1 MKLNTLL
8 LSSLVLSSIF
18 LTACG
23 GSDNNNDTPT
33 PTPTPTP
40 SVVINAIYE
49 ITVTNATNAQPLSP
63 PAFIIHNDGF
73 PAWETGVAAS
83 AGLEVLAESGSPVD
97 FISEKQS
104 YALADAAGDGAV
116 TPGGNISVSLETEW
130 DEGLQITVATML
142 VNTNDAFTGTTGLTI
157 GQLDAGES
165 MSLLTRIY
173 DAGTE
178 ENSETIE
185 SIPGPAAGGEGYNS
199 EREASDYVTIHSG
212 VVTLDDGLS
221 TSVLTEAH
229 RFDNGAMVV
238 HIERTQ

>member
-1 MKLNTLL
+1 MRLNTIL
-8 LSSLVLSSIF
+8 LSSLALSSML
-18 LTACG
+18 LTGCG
-23 GSDNNNDTPT
+23 GLDNTTDTPT
-33 PTPTPTP
+33 EPEPP
-40 SVVINAIYE
+40 STDVNATYE

-83 AGLEVLAESGSPVD
+83 AGLEVLAESGSPED

-104 YALADAAGDGAV
+104 YALVDAAGVDPVA
-116 TPGGNISVSLETEW
+116 PGGNASVSLETLW

-157 GQLDAGES
+157 GQLTIGES

-178 ENSETIE
+178 ENSETSE

-212 VVTLDDGLS
+212 VVTQDDGFS
-221 TSVLTEAH
+221 TSILTEAH

>member
-1 MKLNTLL
+1 MKFNTIL
-8 LSSLVLSSIF
+8 LSSLALSSSIL

-23 GSDNNNDTPT
+23 GSDNDNDAPTETETPIAD
-33 PTPTPTP
+33 
-40 SVVINAIYE
+40 VNATYE

-83 AGLEVLAESGSPVD
+83 AGLEVLAESGLPDD

-116 TPGGNISVSLETEW
+116 TPGENISVSLEAVW

-157 GQLDAGES
+157 GQLGVGES
-165 MSLLTRIY
+165 ISRLTRIY

-178 ENSETIE
+178 ENSEISE

-199 EREASDYVTIHSG
+199 ERGAGDYVTIHSG
-212 VVTLDDGLS
+212 VVTQDDGLS

-238 HIERTQ
+238 RIERTQ